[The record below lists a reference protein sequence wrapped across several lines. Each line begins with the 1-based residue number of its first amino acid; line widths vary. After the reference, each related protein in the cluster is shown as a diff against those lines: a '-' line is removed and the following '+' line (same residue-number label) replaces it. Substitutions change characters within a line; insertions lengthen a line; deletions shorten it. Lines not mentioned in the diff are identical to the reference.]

1 VLVRWT
7 TSAGPIVDSLLWKRP
22 REGPEPSFQ
31 GRSLAHSDEGPHP
44 GVAGM
49 TALEGMRGM
58 VIQHIWFFL
67 LVALTTV
74 AMAACGVPHGRAIA
88 GAGDLRT

>member
-1 VLVRWT
+1 
-7 TSAGPIVDSLLWKRP
+7 
-22 REGPEPSFQ
+22 
-31 GRSLAHSDEGPHP
+31 
-44 GVAGM
+44 M

-74 AMAACGVPHGRAIA
+74 AMAACGVPHGRATA